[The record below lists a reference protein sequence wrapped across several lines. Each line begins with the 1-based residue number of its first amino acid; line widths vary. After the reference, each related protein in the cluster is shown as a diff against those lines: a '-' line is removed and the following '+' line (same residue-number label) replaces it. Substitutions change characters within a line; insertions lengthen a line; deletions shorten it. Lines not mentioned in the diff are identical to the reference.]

1 MVAVGE
7 GGRCESGK
15 VFVFSKMVEVRYACV
30 LVEQSNRD
38 QPTKQ
43 PLKKQKHKTDATG
56 ERGAL
61 LG

>member
-1 MVAVGE
+1 MK
-7 GGRCESGK
+7 GGGVSQKRFLFFLRWLKYWYVCG
-15 VFVFSKMVEVRYACV
+15 

-43 PLKKQKHKTDATG
+43 PLKKQKHKIDATG